1 VFEGAQALPLFLV
14 YYKKPSGKTDAGSST
29 AGGTAAGV
37 SSGGDVEVVRKEMFS
52 GGTTSP
58 SSSSGEFSLLIFS
71 LLTLDLMF
79 NYVAFFFI
87 RRLE

>member
-1 VFEGAQALPLFLV
+1 MPEAAP
-14 YYKKPSGKTDAGSST
+14 
-29 AGGTAAGV
+29 GGTAAGV

-71 LLTLDLMF
+71 PLALDRCSILF
-79 NYVAFFFI
+79 PF
-87 RRLE
+87 